1 MSPARS
7 ATAARA
13 PFVLLVV
20 ALLAGGLISLLL
32 LNGAVNQDSFEL
44 NRLEKDTTT
53 YTDEEQALQQDV
65 DRYKAPEALDRR
77 ARELGM
83 VPGGNPAFLNPDGTV
98 RGDPTEAEAAPSP
111 SPVRTQAP
119 PSTPGAP
126 ATSAGAPAAPAD
138 TAMTS
143 AATPPGAAFART
155 PGGSPTS
162 QTTGR

>member
-1 MSPARS
+1 MRPARS

-44 NRLEKDTTT
+44 NRLQKDTTT

-65 DRYKAPEALDRR
+65 DRYKAPDALDRR

-98 RGDPTEAEAAPSP
+98 RGDPTEAEQSASP
-111 SPVRTQAP
+111 TPVRTQAP
-119 PSTPGAP
+119 PTKAPTAKPSQTPQ
-126 ATSAGAPAAPAD
+126 
-138 TAMTS
+138 
-143 AATPPGAAFART
+143 
-155 PGGSPTS
+155 TS

>member
-1 MSPARS
+1 M
-7 ATAARA
+7 
-13 PFVLLVV
+13 V

-44 NRLEKDTTT
+44 NRLQKDTDN

-65 DRYKAPEALDRR
+65 DRYKAPDALDRR

-98 RGDPTEAEAAPSP
+98 RGDPTEAGAAPP
-111 SPVRTQAP
+111 ARTQAP
-119 PSTPGAP
+119 SSTPPSPPQTGAP
-126 ATSAGAPAAPAD
+126 TAG
-138 TAMTS
+138 T
-143 AATPPGAAFART
+143 TPTTKPSGGASPQT
-155 PGGSPTS
+155 PRGSQTS